1 MIKNKIISLTYKTI
15 LLTISFLAIYH
26 MMLNITPN
34 TLAYFTN
41 LSNILVFVIVL
52 IIWIRTF
59 KDVAL
64 NKKIAGPNPHLVRT
78 KGIATVS
85 IAITGIIYSTT
96 LAKYDQISNYTVQN
110 LSVHYIIPLLT
121 VLDYFLFDQK
131 GFIKWYHPLIWAG
144 IIILY
149 LPYIFIRALI
159 IGENTELIKYP
170 YFFLNIDNLGVFA
183 VVLWC
188 IGIALLFIF
197 LSYLI
202 YIYDRWQ
209 NKRLNQN

>member
-15 LLTISFLAIYH
+15 LLTISFLAMYH
-26 MMLNITPN
+26 MALNITPN

-41 LSNILVFVIVL
+41 LSNILVFIVVL
-52 IIWIRTF
+52 IVWIRTF

-64 NKKIAGPNPHLVRT
+64 NKKIDGPNPHLVRI

-85 IAITGIIYSTT
+85 IAITGLIYATT
-96 LAKYDQISNYTVQN
+96 LAKYDQKSNYTVQN

-131 GFIKWYHPLIWAG
+131 GLIKWYHPLIWAS

-149 LPYIFIRALI
+149 LPYVFIRALI
-159 IGENTELIKYP
+159 LGENTNLIRYP
-170 YFFLNIDNLGVFA
+170 YFFLNIDNIGVLS
-183 VVLWC
+183 VSIWC

-202 YIYDRWQ
+202 FIYDRFQ
-209 NKRLNQN
+209 NKSLNH

>member
-15 LLTISFLAIYH
+15 LLTISFLAMYH
-26 MMLNITPN
+26 MFLNITPN

-41 LSNILVFVIVL
+41 LSNILVFIVFL

-64 NKKIAGPNPHLVRT
+64 NKKIDGANQHIVRA

-85 IAITGIIYSTT
+85 IAITGLIYSTM
-96 LAKYDQISNYTVQN
+96 LSKYNQLSNYTVQN
-110 LSVHYIIPLLT
+110 LSVHYIIPILT

-131 GFIKWYHPLIWAG
+131 GLIKWYHPLIWAL
-144 IIILY
+144 IIVLY

-159 IGENTELIKYP
+159 LGENTELIKYP
-170 YFFLNIDNLGVFA
+170 YFFLNIDNIGVLN

-188 IGIALLFIF
+188 IGIAALFIF
-197 LSYLI
+197 ISYLI

-209 NKRLNQN
+209 NKS